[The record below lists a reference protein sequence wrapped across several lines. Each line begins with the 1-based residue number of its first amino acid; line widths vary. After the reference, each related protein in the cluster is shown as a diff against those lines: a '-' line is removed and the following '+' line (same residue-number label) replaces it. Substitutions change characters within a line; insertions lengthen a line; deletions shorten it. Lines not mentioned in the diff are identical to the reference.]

1 MLQLPGVVLLIVLIF
16 CSGSLL
22 QADEAGSKVRVQ
34 INPLGAQQLLESDPR
49 ATLNGPP
56 FRLSPRFELID
67 SITRTR
73 ASLKLSPQGFWV
85 FEFDLPADANPR
97 VLHRLLLSPLPDVG
111 GEAIRALRVLQE
123 LWAESDLY
131 PLVHEAPAWAS
142 GTRDP
147 RYDENSG
154 LIVVTFPPLR

>member
-1 MLQLPGVVLLIVLIF
+1 MLQLPGGVLLIVLIF
-16 CSGSLL
+16 CLGNLL

-73 ASLKLSPQGFWV
+73 ASLKLSPQGNWV
-85 FEFDLPADANPR
+85 FEFHLPADANPR
-97 VLHRLLLSPLPDVG
+97 VLHRLLLSPLPEVG

-123 LWAESDLY
+123 LWAESDIY

-147 RYDENSG
+147 RYDPKSG